1 MTEASKCAVSIKI
14 VCRWDSS
21 VVLYEHETTQERQ
34 ESGLAT
40 RDALEA
46 ACKSD
51 AYLSGADQ
59 SGAYLRGANL
69 SDAYLRGADL
79 SDADLS
85 DADLSG
91 AYLRGAN
98 LSDANLSDADLSD
111 ANLSGANLSGAN
123 LSGANLSGANLSGAY
138 LSGANLSG
146 AYLSGANLSG
156 AYLSGFK
163 ADLFDVLLRAPN
175 EAQGVRDALI
185 AGRVDG
191 SVYEGECACLVG
203 TIGKVRGVSY
213 DALGSGL
220 KPDAG
225 RDAERWFMA
234 IKRGDTPKNSSVVKI
249 TVEWVDEFL
258 GLLAAAS
265 GVAA

>member
-1 MTEASKCAVSIKI
+1 MTEASKSAVSIKI
-14 VCRWDSS
+14 VSRWDYS

-34 ESGLAT
+34 ESGLAM

-46 ACKSD
+46 ACRSGAYLSD
-51 AYLSGADQ
+51 ANLSDANLSGANLRGAYLSGA
-59 SGAYLRGANL
+59 YLR
-69 SDAYLRGADL
+69 
-79 SDADLS
+79 
-85 DADLSG
+85 G

-98 LSDANLSDADLSD
+98 LSDANLSDAYLSDANLSDANLSGAYLRGAYLRDAYLSDANLSD
-111 ANLSGANLSGAN
+111 ANLSGANLSDAN
-123 LSGANLSGANLSGAY
+123 LSDANLR
-138 LSGANLSG
+138 
-146 AYLSGANLSG
+146 
-156 AYLSGFK
+156 GFK
-163 ADLFDVLLRAPN
+163 ADVFDVLLRAPN

-203 TIGKVRGVSY
+203 TIGKVRGVAYS
-213 DALGSGL
+213 DLGHGL

-225 RDAERWFMA
+225 RPAEQWFMA
-234 IKRGDTPKNSSVVKI
+234 IKRGDTPGSSSVVKI

-258 GLLAAAS
+258 GLLAAAR

>member
-1 MTEASKCAVSIKI
+1 MTEASKSAVSIKI
-14 VCRWDSS
+14 VSRWDSS

-34 ESGLAT
+34 ESGLAM

-46 ACKSD
+46 ACRSG
-51 AYLSGADQ
+51 ANLSGANL
-59 SGAYLRGANL
+59 SGANL
-69 SDAYLRGADL
+69 SDAYL
-79 SDADLS
+79 S
-85 DADLSG
+85 
-91 AYLRGAN
+91 GAN
-98 LSDANLSDADLSD
+98 LSDAYLSD

-123 LSGANLSGANLSGAY
+123 LSGANLSDAYLRDANLRGAY
-138 LSGANLSG
+138 LSGANLSD
-146 AYLSGANLSG
+146 AYLR
-156 AYLSGFK
+156 GFK
-163 ADLFDVLLRAPN
+163 ADVFDVLLRAPN

-203 TIGKVRGVSY
+203 TIGKVRGVAYS
-213 DALGSGL
+213 DLGHGL

-225 RDAERWFMA
+225 RPAEQWFMA
-234 IKRGDTPKNSSVVKI
+234 IKRGDTPGSSSVVKI

-258 GLLAAAS
+258 GLLAAAR